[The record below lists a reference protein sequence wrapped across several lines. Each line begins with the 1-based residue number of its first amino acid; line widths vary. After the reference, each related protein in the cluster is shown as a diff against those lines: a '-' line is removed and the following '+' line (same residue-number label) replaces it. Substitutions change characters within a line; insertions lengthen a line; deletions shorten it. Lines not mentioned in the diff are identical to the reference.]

1 MLVRDWICGLVNFS
15 LIVALSLSSFAVAQ
29 KGKDQAVPEGK
40 PVLWQE
46 PADIASRD
54 LYLGQ
59 GGEAG
64 KPDLTKVT
72 FVKDESAT
80 GYSKKY
86 RVRDAQGRT
95 WLAKLS
101 KEAQPETVANRL
113 MWAIGYPT
121 EIGYMVPQVTIEG
134 KGSFENVRF
143 EARPEEIKRL
153 DTWSWDKNPFI
164 GTPEFQGL
172 KVMMVLLNN
181 WDIKDD
187 NNKVLLVKND
197 AGQYELHHI
206 ISDTGATLGKTGN
219 FVSRSRNKPEDYVKS
234 KFINGV
240 KGNFVEFNYNGK
252 RKDLFRNITVEQV
265 RWVADLL
272 SRLSDQQIT
281 DAFRAGNYSPEE
293 VQLLSDA
300 FRARVKEMV
309 ALSASAS
316 R

>member
-1 MLVRDWICGLVNFS
+1 MLVRDWICGLINFS
-15 LIVALSLSSFAVAQ
+15 LMVALSLSSFAIAQ
-29 KGKDQAVPEGK
+29 KSKDEVVPEGR

-54 LYLGQ
+54 LYHGS

-64 KPDLTKVT
+64 MPDISKVT
-72 FVKDESAT
+72 FLKDESST

-86 RVRDAQGRT
+86 RVRDAQGKT
-95 WLAKLS
+95 WVAKLS
-101 KEAQPETVANRL
+101 KEAPPETVANRL
-113 MWAIGYPT
+113 VWAIGYPT
-121 EIGYMVPQVTIEG
+121 EIGYMIPRVTIEG

-143 EARPEEIKRL
+143 EARPEGIKRL
-153 DTWSWDKNPFI
+153 DPWSWDNNPFI

-187 NNKVLLVKND
+187 NTKVLQVKSE
-197 AGQYELHHI
+197 AGENELHYI
-206 ISDTGATLGKTGN
+206 VSDLGATLGKTGN
-219 FVSRSRNKPEDYVKS
+219 FMSRTRNKPEDYVKS
-234 KFINGV
+234 KFITGV

-265 RWVADLL
+265 KWVADLL
-272 SRLSDQQIT
+272 SRLSDKQIT

-293 VQLLSDA
+293 VEVLADA
-300 FRARVKEMV
+300 FRARVKEMA
-309 ALSASAS
+309 ALSTGGH
-316 R
+316 